1 MVAPAHPRSAGH
13 SLTDLHSRFLVLLP
27 RIELH
32 GRIFFR
38 GLASHKREE
47 AIAEMTAV
55 AWKWFRRLAER
66 GKDVSQFQMVFV
78 YLVARAVNSGRRVT
92 GQEKAK
98 DVMNPATQRRR
109 GFNVERLHTSTCASH
124 KDLYSV
130 PHGQELHDAF
140 EERLR
145 DNTMSPVPEQVAFR
159 IDWPAW
165 VMSRTDRDRRIIRD
179 LMAGERTLDVSRKYG
194 ISPARISQLRREF
207 HDDWLRFNGDFSE
220 QQVAYAA

>member
-1 MVAPAHPRSAGH
+1 MSAPARRPVRQSVA
-13 SLTDLHSRFLVLLP
+13 DLHTRFLELLP
-27 RIELH
+27 RIDLH

-38 GLASHKREE
+38 DLRCHPREE
-47 AIAEMTAV
+47 AIAEMIGV
-55 AWKWFRRLAER
+55 AWKWFCRLAER

-78 YLVARAVNSGRRVT
+78 FLVARAVKSGRRIT
-92 GQEKAK
+92 GQVKAK
-98 DVMNPATQRRR
+98 DVMNPATQNRR
-109 GFNVERLHTSTCASH
+109 GFKVERLHSSTCASH
-124 KDLYSV
+124 KELYST

-179 LMAGERTLDVSRKYG
+179 LMAGERTLDVSRKHG

-207 HDDWLRFNGDFSE
+207 HDDWLRFNGE
-220 QQVAYAA
+220 PTAEVAYAA